1 MPIQKT
7 TRDQLIEVAYNHFRK
22 FGYHATSLQNLMD
35 AAHMAK
41 SSLYHYFKSKE
52 EVLIAAL
59 KHAMQHWEVSAQKF
73 DHHIYFI
80 IKMWFEMQEYPKIMN
95 EYVVPTL
102 KAIVK
107 RAGKG
112 ILLHLMDDLEMW
124 GES

>member
-7 TRDQLIEVAYNHFRK
+7 TRDQLIKVAYNHFSK
-22 FGYHATSLQNLMD
+22 FGYHATSLQKLMD

-41 SSLYHYFKSKE
+41 SSLYHHFKSKE

-59 KHAMQHWEVSAQKF
+59 KHAMQHWEVSAQKI

-80 IKMWFEMQEYPKIMN
+80 IKMWFEMHEYPKIMN
-95 EYVVPTL
+95 EYIVPTL

-112 ILLHLMDDLEMW
+112 ILLHLMDDLETW